1 MSSITLLSSSC
12 DNVPPLPQHLRP
24 GSQHSPRPSPRASL
38 CTSLIATTTS
48 YKNEGVKVI
57 ETPAKKSAAQNI
69 PILTNRDQGMV
80 VRDFSL
86 PLSGPSGVLVNPYDV
101 EAANTYASTGDVDDT
116 GGWLVLHK
124 QRHQRAFAPY
134 LAAAVAAAA
143 KRHSTP
149 DDPLSQAQAKI
160 MRMALEFEAEGSDGN
175 SVLAPTASTAL
186 STCTPAGTS
195 VTGGVADPS
204 ATCISQRLPKA
215 SFLERCGK
223 VLVKKRSFWKKK
235 EEEEE
240 EN

>member
-1 MSSITLLSSSC
+1 
-12 DNVPPLPQHLRP
+12 
-24 GSQHSPRPSPRASL
+24 
-38 CTSLIATTTS
+38 
-48 YKNEGVKVI
+48 
-57 ETPAKKSAAQNI
+57 
-69 PILTNRDQGMV
+69 MV

-86 PLSGPSGVLVNPYDV
+86 PLSGPSSILVNPYNV
-101 EAANTYASTGDVDDT
+101 EAADTYACTGDVDDT

-143 KRHSTP
+143 AKRRSSP
-149 DDPLSQAQAKI
+149 NDPLSRAQAEVL
-160 MRMALEFEAEGSDGN
+160 RMALEFEGEGSDGN
-175 SVLAPTASTAL
+175 SVLAPTASTVL

-204 ATCISQRLPKA
+204 ATCISERLPKA

-223 VLVKKRSFWKKK
+223 VLVKKRSFWKRK

-240 EN
+240 N